1 MIRKLL
7 KNLSEYV
14 TLLIKSYYFLIQ
26 ISFKYNIKLV
36 YFVTNNKFLYLI
48 HIFSIRFTFYS
59 RTDPSYFHLVSAI
72 FFAYP
77 LTTIITLSV

>member
-7 KNLSEYV
+7 KNLSECF
-14 TLLIKSYYFLIQ
+14 TLLIKSYYFWIQ

-36 YFVTNNKFLYLI
+36 YFVTNNKFLYFI
-48 HIFSIRFTFYS
+48 SIFCIMFTFYS
-59 RTDPSYFHLVSAI
+59 TTDPSYFHLVSAI

-77 LTTIITLSV
+77 LTTSF